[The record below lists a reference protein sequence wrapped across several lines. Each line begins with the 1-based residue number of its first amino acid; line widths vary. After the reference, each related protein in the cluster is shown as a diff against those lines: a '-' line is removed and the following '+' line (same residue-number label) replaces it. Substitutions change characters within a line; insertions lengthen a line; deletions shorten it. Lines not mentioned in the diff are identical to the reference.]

1 MNLLTFKAL
10 NHQRWN
16 LHYKGRQFITEVIQA
31 NRRGELEVE
40 WQTVHLNARYLI
52 DIKPIE
58 GTEDYWPKAI
68 SHVIHWV
75 GDKHALSHAM
85 VTKDVYKSILKLLGE
100 HECLEN

>member
-10 NHQRWN
+10 NSQRWH
-16 LHYKGRQFITEVIQA
+16 LHYKVKKGYEGIQA

-40 WQTVHLNARYLI
+40 WQTVHVNAKYLV

-68 SHVIHWV
+68 SHVVHWV

-85 VTKDVYKSILKLLGE
+85 VTEDVYKSILKLLGE
-100 HECLEN
+100 NQ